1 MSSYRRTDLSVR
13 PAQSGDLPELRRLI
27 ETSSR
32 AHLNLDWWTLDDW
45 VGNPAF
51 VVAESSDCAESDAR
65 IVAFGMGVR
74 DASPLAWLRTLVVE
88 DGLGADV
95 ALDVLLPPLSD
106 ALRLQRVPAL
116 ACLAWAEWLAERLP
130 GRGFAPMAHIVTLR
144 QDRGEAPAFDVA
156 RRVTVRE
163 ARPADL
169 GAVAIADHAAFE
181 PDWWYGR
188 GTFDRMLRSPARFVV
203 AERDGELIGYAFGD
217 ALGLQAHI
225 VRLAVHPAHQKQGIG
240 AQLLASL
247 VSHWRAQGVDAITVN
262 TQTYNEASLRLY
274 RRFDF
279 SPIGQRVTVWRL
291 DLAGGYLTSSTSST
305 RSVPAT
311 GTRTFVAGEYRP
323 NATR

>member
-1 MSSYRRTDLSVR
+1 MAEANVSSYRRTDLSVR
-13 PAQSGDLPELRRLI
+13 PARSHDLPELRLLI

-32 AHLNLDWWTLDDW
+32 AHLNLDWWALDDW

-51 VVAESSDCAESDAR
+51 LVAESDAR

-74 DASPLAWLRTLVVE
+74 DASPVAWLRTLVVE
-88 DGLGADV
+88 DGLGV
-95 ALDVLLPPLSD
+95 ETALDTLLLPLSD
-106 ALRLQRVPAL
+106 ALRVQRVPAL

-130 GRGFAPMAHIVTLR
+130 GRGFAPMAHVVTLR
-144 QDRGEAPAFDVA
+144 NDHGTAPALPLA
-156 RRVTVRE
+156 PRVNVRE

-169 GAVAIADHAAFE
+169 DAVVAADHAAFE

-188 GTFDRMLRSPARFVV
+188 GAFDRMLRRPARFVV
-203 AERDGELIGYAFGD
+203 AEREGELVGYAFGD

-240 AQLLASL
+240 AQLLADL
-247 VSHWRAQGVDAITVN
+247 VSYWRAQGVNAITVN

-279 SPIGQRVTVWRL
+279 APVGQPVTVWRL
-291 DLAGGYLTSSTSST
+291 DLAGQT
-305 RSVPAT
+305 AI
-311 GTRTFVAGEYRP
+311 
-323 NATR
+323 

>member
-1 MSSYRRTDLSVR
+1 MSFYRRTDLSVR
-13 PAQSGDLPELRRLI
+13 PAQNHDLPELRHLI

-51 VVAESSDCAESDAR
+51 LVAEGDAR

-74 DASPLAWLRTLVVE
+74 DASPLAWLCALVVE
-88 DGLGADV
+88 DGLGAGV
-95 ALDVLLPPLSD
+95 ALDVLLPLLSD
-106 ALRLQRVPAL
+106 ALRMQGVPAL
-116 ACLAWAEWLAERLP
+116 ACLAWADWLAERLP
-130 GRGFAPMAHIVTLR
+130 GRGFAPMTHIVTLR
-144 QDRGEAPAFDVA
+144 KDRGTAPALALA
-156 RRVTVRE
+156 RRVLVRE
-163 ARPADL
+163 ARPVDL
-169 GAVAIADHAAFE
+169 DAVAFADHAAFE

-188 GTFDRMLRSPARFVV
+188 SAFDRMLRSQARFVV
-203 AERDGELIGYAFGD
+203 AEREGKLVGYAFGD

-240 AQLLASL
+240 AQLLADL

-279 SPIGQRVTVWRL
+279 SPIGQPVTVWRL
-291 DLAGGYLTSSTSST
+291 DL
-305 RSVPAT
+305 RPA
-311 GTRTFVAGEYRP
+311 AI
-323 NATR
+323 

>member
-1 MSSYRRTDLSVR
+1 MAEANVSFYRRADLSVR
-13 PAQSGDLPELRRLI
+13 PARNHDLPELRRLI

-51 VVAESSDCAESDAR
+51 LVAESGAR

-74 DASPLAWLRTLVVE
+74 DASSLAWLRALVVE

-95 ALDVLLPPLSD
+95 VLDTLLLPLSD
-106 ALRLQRVPAL
+106 ALRLQGVPAL
-116 ACLAWAEWLAERLP
+116 ACLAWAEWLAEQLP

-144 QDRGEAPAFDVA
+144 KNRGTAPALTLA
-156 RRVTVRE
+156 HRVLVRE

-169 GAVAIADHAAFE
+169 DAVAVTDHAAFE
-181 PDWWYGR
+181 PDWRYGR

-203 AERDGELIGYAFGD
+203 AEREGGPVGYAFGD

-240 AQLLASL
+240 AQLLADL
-247 VSHWRAQGVDAITVN
+247 VSHWRTQGVNAITVN
-262 TQTYNEASLRLY
+262 TQNYNEASLRLY
-274 RRFDF
+274 RSFDF
-279 SPIGQRVTVWRL
+279 APIGQPVTAWRL
-291 DLAGGYLTSSTSST
+291 DLTE
-305 RSVPAT
+305 PA
-311 GTRTFVAGEYRP
+311 AI
-323 NATR
+323 